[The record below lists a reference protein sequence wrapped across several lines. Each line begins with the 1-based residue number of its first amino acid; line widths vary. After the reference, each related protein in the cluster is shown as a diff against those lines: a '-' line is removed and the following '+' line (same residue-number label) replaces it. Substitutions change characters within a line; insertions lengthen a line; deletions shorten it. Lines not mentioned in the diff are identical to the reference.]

1 MKYWSYFVVKLAL
14 AAALV
19 AAVWQAMHAVWPE
32 PEPFMRVKLDPFGTD
47 LAYTFAILFLGLFAV
62 ALGYLAVLDQRYRCR
77 TCLRRLRMPVSR
89 GSWQGVLLGPPR
101 TEYICP
107 YGHGTLRVKDLHL
120 ESPEATNW
128 RQIDD
133 IWKELERMEETPK

>member
-1 MKYWSYFVVKLAL
+1 
-14 AAALV
+14 
-19 AAVWQAMHAVWPE
+19 
-32 PEPFMRVKLDPFGTD
+32 
-47 LAYTFAILFLGLFAV
+47 
-62 ALGYLAVLDQRYRCR
+62 
-77 TCLRRLRMPVSR
+77 MPVSR

-133 IWKELERMEETPK
+133 IWKELERMEETPSTTAIRPAFVAHALLVSTLSPSPPYGADDGRSGCRISPQII